1 MCASMAAKVDGHAI
15 AVVEFARVLLQL
27 FLCNDEDYV
36 DLAIVSMA
44 IAEDCRCIGDV
55 YKALL
60 QLLRRR
66 IKNGTIVGV
75 MKRIGGAGHNIIILV
90 VRVHF
95 FERALWLFYVC
106 SLLVVGKKCTRIV
119 PDCTDTHGR

>member
-1 MCASMAAKVDGHAI
+1 M
-15 AVVEFARVLLQL
+15 
-27 FLCNDEDYV
+27 DEDYV

-75 MKRIGGAGHNIIILV
+75 MKRIGGTGHNIIILV

>member
-1 MCASMAAKVDGHAI
+1 MCASMAAKVGGHAI
-15 AVVEFARVLLQL
+15 AVVEFAGVLLL
-27 FLCNDEDYV
+27 LCNDEDYV

-90 VRVHF
+90 DRVHF
-95 FERALWLFYVC
+95 FERALALA
-106 SLLVVGKKCTRIV
+106 SLLVIGKKCTRIV
-119 PDCTDTHGR
+119 PDCTDTRER

>member
-1 MCASMAAKVDGHAI
+1 MVMCASMAAKVDGHAI
-15 AVVEFARVLLQL
+15 AVVEFAGVLLL
-27 FLCNDEDYV
+27 LCNDEDYV

-90 VRVHF
+90 DRVHF
-95 FERALWLFYVC
+95 LRGR
-106 SLLVVGKKCTRIV
+106 SL
-119 PDCTDTHGR
+119 

>member
-15 AVVEFARVLLQL
+15 AVVEFAGVLLL
-27 FLCNDEDYV
+27 LCNDEDYV

-95 FERALWLFYVC
+95 FERALALA
-106 SLLVVGKKCTRIV
+106 SLLVIGKKCTRIV
-119 PDCTDTHGR
+119 PDCTDTPER